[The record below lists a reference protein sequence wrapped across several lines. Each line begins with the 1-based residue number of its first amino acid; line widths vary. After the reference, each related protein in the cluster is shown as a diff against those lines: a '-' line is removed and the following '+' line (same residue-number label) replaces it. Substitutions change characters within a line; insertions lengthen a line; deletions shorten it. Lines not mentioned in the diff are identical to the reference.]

1 VGNEILDRIAQDL
14 KEIRRAIREAREL
27 IEFAKQAGEDV
38 TDLEAQLRELEKR
51 KARWERALEAQGYT
65 LEE

>member
-1 VGNEILDRIAQDL
+1 
-14 KEIRRAIREAREL
+14 
-27 IEFAKQAGEDV
+27 V